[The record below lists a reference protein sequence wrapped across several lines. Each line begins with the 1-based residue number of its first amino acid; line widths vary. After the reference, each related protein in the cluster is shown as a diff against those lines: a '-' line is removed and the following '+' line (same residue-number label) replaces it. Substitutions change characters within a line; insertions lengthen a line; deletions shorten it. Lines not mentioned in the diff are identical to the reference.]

1 MNLIQY
7 LKETRAELRHVSW
20 PSRRETTVFTA
31 VVIAVSLATALYLGF
46 FDYLFSLA
54 LLLFIS

>member
-54 LLLFIS
+54 LRLFIS

>member
-31 VVIAVSLATALYLGF
+31 VVIAISLATALYLGF

-54 LLLFIS
+54 LRLFIA